1 MSEKFSSGMKNTKQ
15 LKKSPANNTRLSLY
29 NKHWNIYI
37 IENPA
42 PYLKP

>member
-1 MSEKFSSGMKNTKQ
+1 MSEIFSQQQNNNKN
-15 LKKSPANNTRLSLY
+15 PANNTRLSLY